1 MKKVITI
8 VLIVLIIE
16 WMIAMIYEW
25 YIIGSSN
32 IVLGVLFPITISA
45 GMIYIIVYWKKK

>member
-25 YIIGSSN
+25 YIVGN
-32 IVLGVLFPITISA
+32 ENFVLGVLFPISV
-45 GMIYIIVYWKKK
+45 GLSLIYILINWKR